1 MSLIRRSGPGP
12 WSLRHPVPSRSR
24 RRFWSVVAMV
34 VASGQLTACTTA
46 SVSVPVPR
54 TSTSSP
60 AALPVETDSAAPS
73 TPVPT
78 PPGTVVPF
86 RTVAAGSA
94 VGKRFGLIS
103 PAGSDPFGTAVTDSI
118 LAQVDAAGADLIR
131 CDPGDDASLVLDC
144 ARRMATQK
152 VDGWIVQQP
161 GDLGS
166 ALCAAGPSG
175 VPLITVA
182 AAPVSCQSAGVG
194 ADDQQAGFLVG
205 QALGR
210 LARSRAH
217 CVPDAVIVVGN
228 NETGTVSAQRV
239 EGIRAGY
246 ATSCPGP
253 IPNER
258 MVDAG
263 TQDLSYAA
271 FTSAITSLP
280 DDADILVGAVNDG
293 AALGVAAAI
302 PEARVGH
309 VSLAGIG
316 GDQRA
321 RCEILINSSWI
332 GDAALF
338 PDRYGEVAVPVL
350 LDALRGEA
358 VPPTIYIPTTF
369 VTADT
374 MAQFYDVAEC
384 PGS

>member
-1 MSLIRRSGPGP
+1 M
-12 WSLRHPVPSRSR
+12 
-24 RRFWSVVAMV
+24 
-34 VASGQLTACTTA
+34 
-46 SVSVPVPR
+46 
-54 TSTSSP
+54 
-60 AALPVETDSAAPS
+60 
-73 TPVPT
+73 
-78 PPGTVVPF
+78 
-86 RTVAAGSA
+86 
-94 VGKRFGLIS
+94 
-103 PAGSDPFGTAVTDSI
+103 
-118 LAQVDAAGADLIR
+118 
-131 CDPGDDASLVLDC
+131 
-144 ARRMATQK
+144 
-152 VDGWIVQQP
+152 
-161 GDLGS
+161 
-166 ALCAAGPSG
+166 
-175 VPLITVA
+175 
-182 AAPVSCQSAGVG
+182 
-194 ADDQQAGFLVG
+194 
-205 QALGR
+205 
-210 LARSRAH
+210 
-217 CVPDAVIVVGN
+217 PDAVIVVGN

-350 LDALRGEA
+350 LDAMRGEA

>member
-1 MSLIRRSGPGP
+1 
-12 WSLRHPVPSRSR
+12 
-24 RRFWSVVAMV
+24 MV
-34 VASGQLTACTTA
+34 VAAGLASSCTT
-46 SVSVPVPR
+46 VSGDHDP
-54 TSTSSP
+54 STSP
-60 AALPVETDSAAPS
+60 ATSAGPSVATDSAP
-73 TPVPT
+73 PT
-78 PPGTVVPF
+78 RPTTTPGTVVPF
-86 RTVAAGSA
+86 RTVAPGTS
-94 VGKRFGLIS
+94 VGKRLGLIS

-131 CDPGDDASLVLDC
+131 CDPGDDESLVLDC

-161 GDLGS
+161 GDLGP

-182 AAPVSCQSAGVG
+182 APPVSCQSAGVG

-210 LARSRAH
+210 IARSRSH
-217 CVPDAVIVVGN
+217 CVPDAVVIVAN
-228 NETGTVSAQRV
+228 SATGTVSAQRV
-239 EGIRAGY
+239 EGITAGY
-246 ATSCPGP
+246 AASCPGP

-258 MVDAG
+258 TVDAG

-280 DDADILVGAVNDG
+280 DDAEILVAAVNDG

-302 PEARVGH
+302 PDARAGH

-321 RCEILINSSWI
+321 RCEIMANPDWI

-350 LDALRGEA
+350 LDALQGHA
-358 VPPTIYIPTTF
+358 VPRTIYVPTTF
-369 VTADT
+369 VTAVT
-374 MAQFYDVAEC
+374 MAHFYDVADC